1 MSTSHPE
8 LIAWFIQVGKLENS
22 LNSSECGCGSTF
34 NVIADSLVMHGT
46 GEETDDSTLLFSM
59 ARPRTLWRATDC
71 GSIKT
76 HIEGV

>member
-1 MSTSHPE
+1 VSTSHPE

-59 ARPRTLWRATDC
+59 ARHTVAGH
-71 GSIKT
+71 GSCIYQDPYRGRIK
-76 HIEGV
+76 